1 MGCTTSLG
9 CCAEENLQG
18 APGHPSAMRT
28 EKERGRKKAAKKC
41 DDDVKEMRK
50 PEEEVPALGGHKFRV
65 RTLRRPKPCGVCR
78 QLVSQHATSCRTCKF
93 TCHRKCESKVVTP
106 CTPPV
111 NYQLPGASGLHT
123 EHVKAAAAVSSS
135 PTPEGWSKI
144 PCKPQHHWGVELSM
158 EGGRDL
164 ELTYITERIISLCA
178 PTAGDSHAYHQQMQD
193 VARMLHSKHANGY
206 LVINLSERRYDIE
219 KFNVHVK
226 DFGWPDLHA
235 PPLDVLCSICKAMD
249 SWLNADPAHVV
260 VIHCKG
266 NKCRTGVVVAS
277 YMYYNGICASA
288 SQALDRYAMKKF
300 YDDKVA
306 KLSQPSQ
313 RRYVSYFS
321 ELLSGRVKVNNL
333 PLFLHHIVIHGLP
346 NLEDDGG
353 CRPFLKIYQA
363 AQPLH
368 TSAVYNIPDNCKK
381 LCITIEPG
389 LPLKGDILVKCYHR
403 GCQAATRDEI
413 FRVQFHTCVVQDFRP
428 LVLGKAELDAACT
441 DEKFPDDGRVEF
453 IFSSGP
459 EKPPGGERY
468 MNAADIGVDFGTA
481 DPLIHCDSYEN
492 FNVRQEDSLEEVPH
506 TEGPVDGSLYARIKK
521 KGSSDS
527 GTAVPSVNG
536 ISAAAAAACTAPAG
550 ASGSSSAIRQG
561 QHNRSMSTDSG
572 NSTASTK
579 TERIMMEEHHHNSTN
594 LSANAA
600 TISTP
605 PVPAASAN
613 AAASTAATPSM
624 RGGSVLSGGPRD
636 GLVLPPG
643 SRHVVPVQVHVNGDR
658 ATPER
663 ETDILD
669 DDVDGGVQQG
679 ICLTQPT
686 ADGQI
691 VGCVGGGNADVPLS
705 SNDYTHDAVGT
716 FTQPG
721 AVTEKTSPPGST
733 PKGMNS
739 FGYSASGMYPG
750 QGNPMNY
757 KQVAPSEEMECD
769 QDDSYQPPR
778 SPNQHLQTST
788 SQTFY
793 GQPNGSLYG
802 NPVTLGAATKNGAG
816 FGTPQIPERSNS
828 SRHAVQRTV
837 SSWQSHSRPLT
848 RQQSDVTYDRPTAV
862 WRGAAGSASASPH
875 GGPAPGFPDL
885 RAQED
890 FERSLLEL
898 NKLIQELDP
907 TFKPLEPPDHLTTS
921 PSAMG
926 EPQIRQQTTVQSKAI
941 VGGTSFRGAPGL
953 FLFHQNGISHQVVAG
968 YMASPHAQ
976 EEVFAHHS
984 QAALYMPRSGAAC
997 PRPWDL
1003 AMQQDGPPGARNAG
1017 SYQGHFGA
1025 ARQHRAPPLEW
1036 PNREALPQE
1045 RRAVWEG
1052 PEGPHSPQKGPS
1064 SSTSPSPC
1072 TSPELGGSVTPTS
1085 MAVLMQPGPPQSDWM
1100 DGALRAP
1107 LHYSS
1112 PQEALPPTP
1121 AFPVCPPT
1129 PYINQGRLTPG
1140 YSRGLCSLADTWQG
1154 QGAANDALRQ
1164 SARHQPLP
1172 GPRGGDPSGR
1182 EANRPGPACVPSSA
1196 IPAPLILRPLPD
1208 TLSLNSQPGSV
1219 SPGSPGYL
1227 PSSSERGINSPNN
1240 HGHSLSMAYEPPAQ
1254 SFKSASYHH
1263 SQPTY
1268 SGSPVPH
1275 GSSSVG
1281 AMPTHGA
1288 YSGSRSPGHEVSR
1301 QQSSPLQQQ
1310 HPSSPGWE
1318 QRQQHHHP
1326 LLLMLPERRHLACG
1340 GSGGECGGF
1349 SPSCG
1354 LPNGEPA
1361 SPASPLSS
1369 GPPSLACHSPPPG
1382 LHSASP
1388 PTFSR
1393 HSSLASL
1400 PSDGSIETR
1409 AQVKFVQD
1417 TTKYWYKKEISRDQ
1431 AIALLKDKEPGSFVI
1446 RDSHS
1451 FRGAYGLAMKV
1462 SSPPPNIPQQG
1473 KKGDVSS
1480 ELVRH
1485 YLIECTSKGVRLK
1498 GCPNE
1503 PYFGSL
1509 SALVYQHSITPLA
1522 LPCKIVIPHEDPL
1535 EHSEV
1540 DSIQLHPLNATP
1552 ELLKQ
1557 GAACNVLYLGS
1568 VEMESLTGPQA
1579 VAKAVGQAL
1588 AGSAPPSPTQV
1599 HFKVSQ
1605 QGVTLTDNQR
1615 KLFFRRHYPADTVT
1629 YCDQDPQNRKWKKDS
1644 GSSANIFGFV
1654 AKKQGSVTD
1663 NQCHLF
1669 AELDPKQPASAIVS
1683 FITKVMMSG
1692 QGSAPTSP
1700 VPSPSP

>member
-1 MGCTTSLG
+1 MMSAC
-9 CCAEENLQG
+9 CCA
-18 APGHPSAMRT
+18 
-28 EKERGRKKAAKKC
+28 GRSLHQEWCA
-41 DDDVKEMRK
+41 K

-93 TCHRKCESKVVTP
+93 TCHRKCESKYTP
-106 CTPPV
+106 QT
-111 NYQLPGASGLHT
+111 ATALHT
-123 EHVKAAAAVSSS
+123 PAHGTLQSQRRVAEDAVTAVHSIAFCPPHPPPPNS
-135 PTPEGWSKI
+135 
-144 PCKPQHHWGVELSM
+144 HWGVELSM

-481 DPLIHCDSYEN
+481 DPLIRCDSYEN

-669 DDVDGGVQQG
+669 DDVDGG
-679 ICLTQPT
+679 
-686 ADGQI
+686 
-691 VGCVGGGNADVPLS
+691 
-705 SNDYTHDAVGT
+705 
-716 FTQPG
+716 
-721 AVTEKTSPPGST
+721 
-733 PKGMNS
+733 
-739 FGYSASGMYPG
+739 
-750 QGNPMNY
+750 
-757 KQVAPSEEMECD
+757 
-769 QDDSYQPPR
+769 
-778 SPNQHLQTST
+778 
-788 SQTFY
+788 TFY

-997 PRPWDL
+997 PRPGGFLSSELKDSDEYGWFCTHH
-1003 AMQQDGPPGARNAG
+1003 PP
-1017 SYQGHFGA
+1017 
-1025 ARQHRAPPLEW
+1025 
-1036 PNREALPQE
+1036 
-1045 RRAVWEG
+1045 
-1052 PEGPHSPQKGPS
+1052 K
-1064 SSTSPSPC
+1064 
-1072 TSPELGGSVTPTS
+1072 
-1085 MAVLMQPGPPQSDWM
+1085 MQPGPPQSDWM

-1129 PYINQGRLTPG
+1129 PYINQAMEFWHIFTCPVMYDCAGVVFYFHLKCFIFVP
-1140 YSRGLCSLADTWQG
+1140 CS
-1154 QGAANDALRQ
+1154 
-1164 SARHQPLP
+1164 
-1172 GPRGGDPSGR
+1172 
-1182 EANRPGPACVPSSA
+1182 
-1196 IPAPLILRPLPD
+1196 
-1208 TLSLNSQPGSV
+1208 LSLNSQPGSV

>member
-1 MGCTTSLG
+1 
-9 CCAEENLQG
+9 
-18 APGHPSAMRT
+18 
-28 EKERGRKKAAKKC
+28 
-41 DDDVKEMRK
+41 
-50 PEEEVPALGGHKFRV
+50 
-65 RTLRRPKPCGVCR
+65 
-78 QLVSQHATSCRTCKF
+78 
-93 TCHRKCESKVVTP
+93 
-106 CTPPV
+106 
-111 NYQLPGASGLHT
+111 
-123 EHVKAAAAVSSS
+123 
-135 PTPEGWSKI
+135 
-144 PCKPQHHWGVELSM
+144 WGVELSM

-178 PTAGDSHAYHQQMQD
+178 PTGGDSHVAYHQQMRD

-206 LVINLSERRYDIE
+206 LVINLSERRHDIE
-219 KFNVHVK
+219 KFNVHVR

-368 TSAVYNIPDNCKK
+368 TSAVYNIPNNCKK

-428 LVLGKAELDAACT
+428 LVLGKSLIKSFLPLFS

-481 DPLIHCDSYEN
+481 DPLIRCDSYEN
-492 FNVRQEDSLEEVPH
+492 FNVRQEDSLKEVPH

-527 GTAVPSVNG
+527 GTAAPSVNG
-536 ISAAAAAACTAPAG
+536 ISAAAAAW
-550 ASGSSSAIRQG
+550 QG

-594 LSANAA
+594 VSANAA

-605 PVPAASAN
+605 PVAAGSAN
-613 AAASTAATPSM
+613 AAASAAATPSV
-624 RGGSVLSGGPRD
+624 RGGSVLSG
-636 GLVLPPG
+636 LVLPAG

-669 DDVDGGVQQG
+669 DDVDG
-679 ICLTQPT
+679 
-686 ADGQI
+686 D
-691 VGCVGGGNADVPLS
+691 
-705 SNDYTHDAVGT
+705 DYTRDAVGT
-716 FTQPG
+716 LTQPG
-721 AVTEKTSPPGST
+721 AVTEKTSPPGSG
-733 PKGMNS
+733 PKGINS

-769 QDDSYQPPR
+769 QDGSYQPPR
-778 SPNQHLQTST
+778 SPNQHLQTSP

-793 GQPNGSLYG
+793 GQQNGSLYS
-802 NPVTLGAATKNGAG
+802 NPVTLGAATQNGAG

-828 SRHAVQRTV
+828 SRHAVQRTL

-921 PSAMG
+921 PTAMG
-926 EPQIRQQTTVQSKAI
+926 EPQIRQQMTVQSKATVEWHQSPGCRRI
-941 VGGTSFRGAPGL
+941 HGQPPRSRGGVCSPQPGRSL
-953 FLFHQNGISHQVVAG
+953 
-968 YMASPHAQ
+968 HAQ
-976 EEVFAHHS
+976 ERSCLPPSVGPRHAARRPSGGS
-984 QAALYMPRSGAAC
+984 QCRL
-997 PRPWDL
+997 L
-1003 AMQQDGPPGARNAG
+1003 PGALPRRI
-1017 SYQGHFGA
+1017 SLPFPFPLPQYFLEFSPRQLEQKLSPIYDYVPA
-1025 ARQHRAPPLEW
+1025 ARQPRVPPLEW
-1036 PNREALPQE
+1036 PSREALPQE
-1045 RRAVWEG
+1045 RRAAWEAVSGTEGHGWEG
-1052 PEGPHSPQKGPS
+1052 PEGAHSPQKGPS
-1064 SSTSPSPC
+1064 CSTSPSPC

-1085 MAVLMQPGPPQSDWM
+1085 MAVLQPPGGAAPYTCIPSLSTHALHQPGLSS
-1100 DGALRAP
+1100 
-1107 LHYSS
+1107 SS
-1112 PQEALPPTP
+1112 PRPGGLLHSPCCAALDRSAHPGLLEGSVQPGRHV
-1121 AFPVCPPT
+1121 AGPVRSQRCL
-1129 PYINQGRLTPG
+1129 NFTPG
-1140 YSRGLCSLADTWQG
+1140 AKPCAGHCGDPHHAVAPRHFIRARSHVERPSFAVHGMAVVEDARVCAGSEATVASIKPSTEKLSHRPSRG
-1154 QGAANDALRQ
+1154 
-1164 SARHQPLP
+1164 HQPLP
-1172 GPRGGDPSGR
+1172 GARGGDPSGR
-1182 EANRPGPACVPSSA
+1182 ETNRPGPACVASSA
-1196 IPAPLILRPLPD
+1196 IPTPLILRPPPD
-1208 TLSLNSQPGSV
+1208 TDLLHFKCSGLVDIRAPQGLVGTASAILHSLSLNSQPGSV

-1240 HGHSLSMAYEPPAQ
+1240 HGHSLSMAYESPAQ

-1263 SQPTY
+1263 SRPTY

-1275 GSSSVG
+1275 GSSSV
-1281 AMPTHGA
+1281 AAVPTHGA

-1301 QQSSPLQQQ
+1301 QYSSPLQQQQQQ

-1318 QRQQHHHP
+1318 QRQQQQQHHHP
-1326 LLLMLPERRHLACG
+1326 LLLMLPERRHVACG
-1340 GSGGECGGF
+1340 GSGGECGGL

-1361 SPASPLSS
+1361 SPAASPLSS

-1400 PSDGSIETR
+1400 PSVNQLPINTTEYSTINPVTLNFYIYTYGCQIELSHTCAEVLYLCIYGSIETR

-1473 KKGDVSS
+1473 KKKGDVSS

-1540 DSIQLHPLNATP
+1540 DSIQSHPVNATP

-1588 AGSAPPSPTQV
+1588 SGSAPPSPTQV

-1683 FITKVMMSG
+1683 FITKVMMSS
-1692 QGSAPTSP
+1692 QGSA
-1700 VPSPSP
+1700 